1 VHRYVGPSFAFALA
15 TTCLGLA
22 CAADPGD
29 ALKLISADTGS
40 SASGSSSG
48 SGSGGNSGSSGG
60 SGNGSSGGSSTGS
73 GTGSSSGSS
82 TGGSNGGS
90 SGGSSGSSG
99 ASGSGGTLDAA
110 VDAYVAP
117 SCPMCPL
124 KVEYF
129 AGDPADAGPLQSI
142 SLHIAIT
149 NGGFMTQLLSE
160 LKVRY
165 WFKGQGDAPNLKMEC
180 YYAKIGQTN
189 VTGTF
194 TAMTTPTAQADTY
207 LEVSFSAAAGG
218 IATSGGDT
226 GDIQIAIHDANYG
239 STRFTET
246 SDYSFDPTKTAT
258 SCGANQGSPSC
269 PWDHITLYRQGTLVW
284 GIDPSGNGV
293 SDAGPGGEAGGGSDA
308 NAGDAGGG

>member
-1 VHRYVGPSFAFALA
+1 VHRYVGPSFAFVAA
-15 TTCLGLA
+15 ATCLGLA

-29 ALKLISADTGS
+29 PLKALSADTGS
-40 SASGSSSG
+40 SASGSGG
-48 SGSGGNSGSSGG
+48 SGSGGSNGSSGASGSGSSGG
-60 SGNGSSGGSSTGS
+60 SSAGSSTGS
-73 GTGSSSGSS
+73 GSGSS

-90 SGGSSGSSG
+90 SGGSSGSSSG
-99 ASGSGGTLDAA
+99 AAFDAA
-110 VDAYVAP
+110 VDSYVAP

-129 AGDPADAGPLQSI
+129 AGDPADAAGLQSI
-142 SLHIAIT
+142 SFHIAIA

-160 LKVRY
+160 LTVRY

-180 YYAKIGQTN
+180 YYAKIGAAN
-189 VTGTF
+189 LTGTF
-194 TAMTTPTAQADTY
+194 TAMTTPTARADTY
-207 LEVSFSAAAGG
+207 LEVSFGATAGSIG
-218 IATSGGDT
+218 TSGGDT

-246 SDYSFDPTKTAT
+246 NDYSFDPTKTMT

-284 GIDPSGNGV
+284 GIDPAGNAAG
-293 SDAGPGGEAGGGSDA
+293 DAGSGGDAGGGSDA
-308 NAGDAGGG
+308 NAGDADGG